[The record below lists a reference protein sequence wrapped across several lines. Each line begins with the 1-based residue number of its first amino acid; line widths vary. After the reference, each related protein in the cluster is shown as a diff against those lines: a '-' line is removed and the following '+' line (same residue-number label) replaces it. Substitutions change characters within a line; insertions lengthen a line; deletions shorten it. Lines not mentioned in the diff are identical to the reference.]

1 MRYTDNDVA
10 IKGIRKWRGLKSLVH
25 DAVDATVDLVDLGH
39 ESTMRS
45 VRRISDPIEPL
56 REPVRLVDGVRRFIT
71 RGVLATIK
79 GVNLAVEVASD
90 AVLVAAERGSRE
102 PPAVGSKDAVRLCSD
117 ATQTGAWVG
126 DAALGVVNAAVGDH
140 LSESRNGLEL
150 SMVFRINDR
159 YVEPERDL
167 LRAAAPEAGP
177 RVALFVHGLGMT
189 ERSWCRHAEAYHG
202 EPGVSF
208 GSLLQ
213 RDLGFTP
220 VFLRYNTGR
229 RVSQNGR
236 LLAAELRR
244 FVEAYPVPIE
254 DLTLIGHSMGG
265 LVIRSACHY
274 GEVGKQPWTSHVRR
288 VLCLASPHRGAPLAK
303 LGHAL
308 TAGLDAIDLPATKII
323 ARILAGRS
331 AGIQDLRHGVI
342 LDQDLLP
349 DIGAASD
356 VTWLPDAQHY
366 FVSATVTD
374 DPNHVVGRL
383 VGDLLVRVP
392 SATGPALDKSHF
404 AIHTSLY
411 GGVRHLQI
419 QNHPAV
425 YRQLHRACSGA

>member
-1 MRYTDNDVA
+1 MRYTGDGVTTKD
-10 IKGIRKWRGLKSLVH
+10 IRKWRGLKSLVH
-25 DAVDATVDLVDLGH
+25 EAVDSVTDLVDLGH

-45 VRRISDPIEPL
+45 VRRLSDHVGPL
-56 REPVRLVDGVRRFIT
+56 RRPVRLVDGVRRFAT
-71 RGVLATIK
+71 RGVLTAVR
-79 GVNLAVEVASD
+79 GVNLAVELVGD
-90 AVLVAAERGSRE
+90 AALAAAERVSRE
-102 PPAVGSKDAVRLCSD
+102 PPAVGSEEAIPLRSD
-117 ATQTGAWVG
+117 AARTRAWVG
-126 DAALGVVNAAVGDH
+126 DAALGLVNGAVGDH
-140 LSESRNGLEL
+140 LSESGNGLDL

-159 YVEPERDL
+159 CVQPDRDA
-167 LRAAAPEAGP
+167 LRAAAPDARP

-189 ERSWCRHAEAYHG
+189 EWSWCRQAETYHG
-202 EPGVSF
+202 EPGVNF

-236 LLAAELRR
+236 RLAAELRR

-274 GEVGKQPWTSHVRR
+274 GGLEEHSWTSHVRR
-288 VLCLASPHRGAPLAK
+288 VVCLGSPHRGAPLAK

-308 TAGLDAIDLPATKII
+308 TEGLDAIDLAATRIV
-323 ARILAGRS
+323 ARILGARS
-331 AGIQDLRHGVI
+331 AGTRDLRHGVI
-342 LDQDLLP
+342 VDD
-349 DIGAASD
+349 AARD
-356 VTWLPDAQHY
+356 VTWLADARHD

-374 DPNHVVGRL
+374 DPDHVVGRL
-383 VGDLLVRVP
+383 VGDLLVPVP
-392 SATGPALDKSHF
+392 SATGPALKQSHF
-404 AIHTSLY
+404 AIHTSRL

-425 YRQLHRACSGA
+425 YRQLRRACDRAFVESFSG